1 MKPKTLKILLVFG
14 VIAALAIGVG
24 MWVFRLAPTP
34 PIFDESVTLV
44 EASEQASSDGHV
56 VLAVVTA
63 DFCPICQSYKRNAL
77 VDSRLGAWVEA
88 NAETVYL
95 EWERDADT
103 IEALGVTKW
112 PATLVL
118 DANREIIAMEYGS
131 MNGDELMAFL
141 DAARIAPP
149 APSGDDVPTGGES
162 ADADFPMGG
171 D

>member
-1 MKPKTLKILLVFG
+1 MKPKTLKILVVLG

-24 MWVFRLAPTP
+24 LWVFRLAPTP

-44 EASEQASSDGHV
+44 QASEQAASDGHV

-77 VDSRLGAWVEA
+77 VDPRLGAWVEA

-95 EWERDADT
+95 EWERDPDT
-103 IEALGVTKW
+103 IEALGVTQW

-118 DANREIIAMEYGS
+118 DANREVIAMEYGS
-131 MNGDELMAFL
+131 MSADELMAFL
-141 DAARIAPP
+141 QSARATPP
-149 APSGDDVPTGGES
+149 APSGDDVQTDVDS